1 MSKSF
6 FFTLLIFSSFYSLA
20 QVGIQTPQVNP
31 SAILEV
37 NTASLP
43 VGSKKGFLGPRV
55 SLTGA
60 TDVQTIPSPANGLLI
75 YNLANAGTYP
85 NEIYA
90 NRYYYWNATR
100 WVDFGVTSVL
110 ESFLSYRVMSL
121 NSTSNQTFTYANI
134 NATSNANGGIPV
146 SFADSDVVLD
156 TGSIATKTGNTFRIN
171 ITGLYE
177 ISGYVN
183 YNPNRTSI
191 GSPQRGCFLN
201 LKLQLSNN
209 NGTTWT
215 DVIGNRTAWG
225 TQTNNFLKT
234 ATLISTPI
242 NLTAGQI
249 LRLVVQNPF
258 DVSDTSSIHGENP
271 STSPSA
277 PLPVITA
284 STRTPIS
291 KNLTLTLLDYDIQ
304 Q

>member
-6 FFTLLIFSSFYSLA
+6 SLILFFFSNILIIA
-20 QVGIQTPQVNP
+20 QVGIRTSQINS
-31 SAILEV
+31 SAMLEV
-37 NTASLP
+37 NTESLP

-60 TDVQTIPSPANGLLI
+60 TDVQTIPSPANGLLV
-75 YNLANAGTYP
+75 YNLATAGAYP
-85 NEIYA
+85 DEIYA
-90 NRYYYWNATR
+90 NRYYYWNGTR
-100 WVDFGVTSVL
+100 WVDFGVTTVL
-110 ESFLSYRVMSL
+110 ESFLSYRVMTL
-121 NSTSNQTFTYANI
+121 NATSSQTFTYANI
-134 NATSNANGGIPV
+134 NATSSANGGIPV
-146 SFADSDVVLD
+146 SFADSDILVN
-156 TGSIATKTGNTFRIN
+156 TGNIATKTGNTFRIN

-215 DVIGNRTAWG
+215 DVIGNRTGWG
-225 TQTNNFLKT
+225 VRTNNLLKT

-271 STSPSA
+271 TNSPSA
-277 PLPVITA
+277 ALPAITA
-284 STRTPIS
+284 SARTPIS
-291 KNLTLTLLDYDIQ
+291 KNLTLTLLDYDLQ

>member
-1 MSKSF
+1 MGKLF
-6 FFTLLIFSSFYSLA
+6 FSSSLLCFSLYLNA
-20 QVGIQTPQVNP
+20 QVGIQTPQVHP

-37 NTASLP
+37 NTGSLP
-43 VGSKKGFLGPRV
+43 TGNKKGFLGPRV
-55 SLTGA
+55 SLIGSR
-60 TDVQTIPSPANGLLI
+60 DVQTIPSPAVGLLV
-75 YNLANAGTYP
+75 YNLSTAGTFPDDVYP
-85 NEIYA
+85 
-90 NRYYYWNATR
+90 NRYYYWNGTE
-100 WVDFGVTSVL
+100 WVDFGVTTVL
-110 ESFLSYRVMSL
+110 QSFLAYRVISL
-121 NSTSNQTFTYANI
+121 NATSSQTFTYSTI
-134 NATSNANGGIPV
+134 NSTSAANGGIPV
-146 SFADSDVVLD
+146 SFADSDIAVN
-156 TGSIATKTGNTFRIN
+156 TGNIATKTGNTFKIN

-209 NGTTWT
+209 NGATWT

-225 TQTNNFLKT
+225 VRTNSFLKT

-242 NLTAGQI
+242 NLTAGQT
-249 LRLVVQNPF
+249 LRMVVQNPF

-271 STSPSA
+271 TTNPSA
-277 PLPVITA
+277 PLPAITTSA
-284 STRTPIS
+284 RTPIS